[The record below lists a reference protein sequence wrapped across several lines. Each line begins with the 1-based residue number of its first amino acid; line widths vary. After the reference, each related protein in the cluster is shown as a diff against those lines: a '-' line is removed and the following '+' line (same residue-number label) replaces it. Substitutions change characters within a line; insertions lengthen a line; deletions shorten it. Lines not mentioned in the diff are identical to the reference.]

1 MSNDNHARTD
11 RRTNNGSSLTQDVVT
26 TVATVGVIAAGVALL
41 EVALIPGM
49 VIGGAAVLAPT
60 LFPKSLSNSF
70 SSSLGKST
78 KSLGDSLSFSGLR
91 RRIKPLFD
99 FSPPIAKASRSKA
112 SLASTS
118 LTSASSR
125 NLPVVKPELPVQFT
139 IKQAIAKTITYRIIV
154 TTLDFTVNYLV
165 IGEVATAAGLSA
177 FALVVGPLFY
187 LGHEA
192 VWNRFGDADKRVD
205 LTAYLPWRSNAETS
219 SDEAPLEEPP
229 GFTIS
234 RALAKTITFRTIATT
249 MDFTTNFVVVGDLV
263 TALTL
268 SASGFILGPFVYFG
282 HEMVWDYY
290 GSPGVRTPEPEVSAL
305 LLPAPG

>member
-1 MSNDNHARTD
+1 MSNDNNAQRMD
-11 RRTNNGSSLTQDVVT
+11 RMDRVAGDRSSLTQDVVT

-49 VIGGAAVLAPT
+49 VLGGAAVLAPG
-60 LFPKSLSNSF
+60 LLPKSV
-70 SSSLGKST
+70 T
-78 KSLGDSLSFSGLR
+78 ESLSLRGLR
-91 RRIKPLFD
+91 RRLKPLLD
-99 FSPPIAKASRSKA
+99 FSPPVASKA
-112 SLASTS
+112 SLPKISGQ
-118 LTSASSR
+118 
-125 NLPVVKPELPVQFT
+125 NLPVVKSALPVQFT

-154 TTLDFTVNYLV
+154 TTLDFTVNYVV

-187 LGHEA
+187 LAHEA

-205 LTAYLPWRSNAETS
+205 LTAYLPWRQNAETP
-219 SDEAPLEEPP
+219 SDETAPLDGQP

-249 MDFTTNFVVVGDLV
+249 MDFATNFVVVGDLL
-263 TALTL
+263 TAVTL

-290 GSPGVRTPEPEVSAL
+290 GSSGVRTPEPEVSAL

>member
-1 MSNDNHARTD
+1 MKSRRAVSNDNNAQRMD
-11 RRTNNGSSLTQDVVT
+11 RVTGDRSSLTQDVVT

-49 VIGGAAVLAPT
+49 VLGGAAVLAPS
-60 LFPKSLSNSF
+60 LLPKSL
-70 SSSLGKST
+70 T
-78 KSLGDSLSFSGLR
+78 KSLSLRGLR
-91 RRIKPLFD
+91 RRLKPLLD
-99 FSPPIAKASRSKA
+99 FSPPIASKSPPKASPQ
-112 SLASTS
+112 
-118 LTSASSR
+118 
-125 NLPVVKPELPVQFT
+125 NLPAVNAALPVQFT

-154 TTLDFTVNYLV
+154 TTLDFTVNYIV

-187 LGHEA
+187 LAHEA
-192 VWNRFGDADKRVD
+192 AWNRFGDADKRVD
-205 LTAYLPWRSNAETS
+205 LTAYLPWRLNAKTP
-219 SDEAPLEEPP
+219 SDEASSGERP

-290 GSPGVRTPEPEVSAL
+290 GSPGMRTPESEAPAI

>member
-1 MSNDNHARTD
+1 MKSRRAVSDDNNAQRTD
-11 RRTNNGSSLTQDVVT
+11 RVSGDRSSLTQDVVT

-49 VIGGAAVLAPT
+49 VLGGAAVLAPS
-60 LFPKSLSNSF
+60 LLPKSM
-70 SSSLGKST
+70 SLRGI
-78 KSLGDSLSFSGLR
+78 R
-91 RRIKPLFD
+91 RRLKPLLD
-99 FSPPIAKASRSKA
+99 FSPPVVSKTPLKASPQ
-112 SLASTS
+112 
-118 LTSASSR
+118 
-125 NLPVVKPELPVQFT
+125 NLPVVKSAFPVQFT

-154 TTLDFTVNYLV
+154 TTLDFTVNYVV

-187 LGHEA
+187 LAHEA
-192 VWNRFGDADKRVD
+192 MWNRFGDADKRVD
-205 LTAYLPWRSNAETS
+205 LTAYLPWRPDAKTA
-219 SDEAPLEEPP
+219 SDEAGLSDEASLGERP

-290 GSPGVRTPEPEVSAL
+290 GSPGARAPEPEAPTL

>member
-1 MSNDNHARTD
+1 MSNDNNAQQINRVAGD
-11 RRTNNGSSLTQDVVT
+11 RSSLAQDVVT

-49 VIGGAAVLAPT
+49 VLGGAAILAPG
-60 LFPKSLSNSF
+60 LLPKSL
-70 SSSLGKST
+70 T
-78 KSLGDSLSFSGLR
+78 KSLSLRGLR
-91 RRIKPLFD
+91 RRLKPLLD
-99 FSPPIAKASRSKA
+99 FSPPIASRTALKASPQ
-112 SLASTS
+112 
-118 LTSASSR
+118 
-125 NLPVVKPELPVQFT
+125 NLPVVKSALPVQFT

-154 TTLDFTVNYLV
+154 TTLDFTVNYIV

-187 LGHEA
+187 LAHEA
-192 VWNRFGDADKRVD
+192 MWNRFGDADKRVD
-205 LTAYLPWRSNAETS
+205 LTAYLPWRLNAKTP
-219 SDEAPLEEPP
+219 SDEAGLSDEASSGERP

>member
-1 MSNDNHARTD
+1 VSNDNNAQRMD
-11 RRTNNGSSLTQDVVT
+11 RVTGDRSSLTQDVVT

-49 VIGGAAVLAPT
+49 VIGGAAVLAPS
-60 LFPKSLSNSF
+60 LLPKSL
-70 SSSLGKST
+70 T
-78 KSLGDSLSFSGLR
+78 KSLSLRGLR
-91 RRIKPLFD
+91 RRLKPLLD
-99 FSPPIAKASRSKA
+99 FSPPIASKA
-112 SLASTS
+112 SLSK
-118 LTSASSR
+118 ASSQ
-125 NLPVVKPELPVQFT
+125 NLPVVKSALPVQFT

-177 FALVVGPLFY
+177 FALVVGPMFY

-205 LTAYLPWRSNAETS
+205 LTAYLPWRLNAKTPLDEAGLSDETS
-219 SDEAPLEEPP
+219 SGQRP

-249 MDFTTNFVVVGDLV
+249 MDFATNFVVVGDLL
-263 TALTL
+263 TAVTL

-290 GSPGVRTPEPEVSAL
+290 GSPGARTPEPEAPMI

>member
-1 MSNDNHARTD
+1 VSNDNNAQRMD
-11 RRTNNGSSLTQDVVT
+11 RVAGDRSSLTQDVVT

-49 VIGGAAVLAPT
+49 VLGGAAVLVPSLLPESVT
-60 LFPKSLSNSF
+60 KSLS
-70 SSSLGKST
+70 
-78 KSLGDSLSFSGLR
+78 LR
-91 RRIKPLFD
+91 RWRRRLKPLLD
-99 FSPPIAKASRSKA
+99 FSPPVASKTPLRA
-112 SLASTS
+112 SLQ
-118 LTSASSR
+118 
-125 NLPVVKPELPVQFT
+125 NLPVVKSALPIQFT

-154 TTLDFTVNYLV
+154 TTLDFTVNYVV

-187 LGHEA
+187 LAHEA

-205 LTAYLPWRSNAETS
+205 LTAYLPWRPDAKTP
-219 SDEAPLEEPP
+219 SDEAGLSDEPP
-229 GFTIS
+229 RFTIS

-290 GSPGVRTPEPEVSAL
+290 GSPGARAPEPEAPTL
-305 LLPAPG
+305 LLSAPD